1 MFGKWLEDEP
11 AERYEKNDFVS
22 VKQWLAILLVTI
34 TPALNIVML
43 LGWALRNVDE
53 RPASMVNFAKA
64 MLIMMCILA
73 VSVALAVFLVRLV
86 GQLGH
91 R

>member
-1 MFGKWLEDEP
+1 MFGNWIKEP

-43 LGWALRNVDE
+43 LGWALRDVDE
-53 RPASMVNFAKA
+53 RPVSMVNFAKA
-64 MLIMMCILA
+64 MLIIMCILA
-73 VSVALAVFLVRLV
+73 VSVALAIFLVRLV